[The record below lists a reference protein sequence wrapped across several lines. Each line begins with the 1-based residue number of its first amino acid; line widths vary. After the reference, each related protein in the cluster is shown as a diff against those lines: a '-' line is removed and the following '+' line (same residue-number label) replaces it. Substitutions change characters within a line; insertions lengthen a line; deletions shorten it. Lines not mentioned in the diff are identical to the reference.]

1 MRGRR
6 GTIIVENIIFIVLNV
21 LFILTLTLF
30 LSSKTGNSAVL
41 EEVYAKQ
48 IALIIDS
55 AKPGMVISLNMH
67 DAVERA
73 KKDWGENK
81 IDSIVYISGNLVT
94 VKLRERGGYSYSFFN
109 DVEATTYFDND
120 AQEYIF
126 VINKKNE

>member
-6 GTIIVENIIFIVLNV
+6 GTIIVENIIFIVLNI

-55 AKPGMVISLNMH
+55 TKPGMVVSLNLH
-67 DAVERA
+67 DAIEIA